1 MTESLATDH
10 IAFSLKRELEFVI
23 RGERMT
29 GELFVGDLQFD
40 PERRRWYC
48 HWSLSFVHPE
58 IGRMSGDDPM
68 DALTQTFDFI
78 SSLIRG
84 SEEDGLVVWWRYE
97 GDHAGLTFP
106 QSEGKR
112 WLEMPSQKSPS
123 A

>member
-1 MTESLATDH
+1 MTESLATDR
-10 IAFSLKRELEFVI
+10 IALSLRRELQFVV

-29 GELFVGDLQFD
+29 GELFLGDLQLD
-40 PERRRWYC
+40 SERQRWYC

-58 IGRMSGDDPM
+58 IGRMSGNDPM

-106 QSEGKR
+106 QCESKT
-112 WLEMPSQKSPS
+112 WLGMPSQKPPS

>member
-1 MTESLATDH
+1 MTNSAPPHSIELR
-10 IAFSLKRELEFVI
+10 LVRELQFVI
-23 RGERMT
+23 DGERKT

-40 PERRRWYC
+40 PERQRWYC

-58 IGRMSGDDPM
+58 IGRMSDDDPL
-68 DALTQTFDFI
+68 DALTCTFDFI

-84 SEEDGLVVWWRYE
+84 SEEDGFIVWWRYE

-106 QSEGKR
+106 QCESKS
-112 WLEMPSQKSPS
+112 WLDVPSQKPPS